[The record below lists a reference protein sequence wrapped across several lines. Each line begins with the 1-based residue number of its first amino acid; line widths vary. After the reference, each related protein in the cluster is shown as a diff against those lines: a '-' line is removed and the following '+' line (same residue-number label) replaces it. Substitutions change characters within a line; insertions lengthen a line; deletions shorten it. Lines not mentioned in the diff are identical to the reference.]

1 VTGIRYSAHCS
12 IGRDGDRVKD
22 CVGEGGV
29 GPDIAEFAKTLDAEI
44 IDLAVFFGN
53 QDHLNY
59 FDVGMPRA
67 AMRACT
73 RLRLSGFW
81 N

>member
-1 VTGIRYSAHCS
+1 MTGIRYSAHCS

-44 IDLAVFFGN
+44 IDLVVFFGN
-53 QDHLNY
+53 
-59 FDVGMPRA
+59 
-67 AMRACT
+67 
-73 RLRLSGFW
+73 
-81 N
+81 

>member
-1 VTGIRYSAHCS
+1 MSIAYTVAVTFSNPGLAEDWLRWLTAGHIA
-12 IGRDGDRVKD
+12 DVLA
-22 CVGEGGV
+22 GG
-29 GPDIAEFAKTLDAEI
+29 ATDAEI
-44 IDLAVFFGN
+44 IELAVFFGN